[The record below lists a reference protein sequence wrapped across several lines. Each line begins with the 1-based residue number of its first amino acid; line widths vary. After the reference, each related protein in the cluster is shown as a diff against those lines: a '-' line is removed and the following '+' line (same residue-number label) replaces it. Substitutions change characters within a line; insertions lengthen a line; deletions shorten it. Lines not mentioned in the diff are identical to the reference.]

1 MLNRIIL
8 ERFKV
13 ELDKWLWDE
22 QPGFRKE
29 SSCADHIATL
39 RIIMEKS
46 LELNSSVYTIF
57 VDNKKAFD
65 SVDREVL
72 SKLLHHPCTEDL

>member
-1 MLNRIIL
+1 M
-8 ERFKV
+8 
-13 ELDKWLWDE
+13 ELDKWLRDE
-22 QPGFRKE
+22 QPGFREE
-29 SSCADHIATL
+29 SSCADHIASW
-39 RIIMEKS
+39 RIIIEKS
-46 LELNSSVYTIF
+46 LELNSPVYTIF